1 VKRRAG
7 AAMSRTMSG
16 EDRLIARHFAPL
28 ATHRGALGLTDDAA
42 FAAVPAG
49 HELVV
54 TADAVIGGVHFFS
67 DDPPDLVARKALR
80 VNLSDLAAKGAKP
93 LGFLLTLALPK
104 GTGDAWLAR
113 FTKGLAA
120 DAKQFR
126 CPLLGGDSV
135 RSPDAIMISV
145 TALGTLP
152 RGGMVRR
159 RGAKPSDVVMV
170 TGTIGDGAL
179 GLAVRQARRLPWG
192 VSRAHAKHLA
202 QRYLLPQPRSAL
214 ADAVRRHASA
224 AMDVS
229 DGLAGDLAKLC
240 RVSGVSADI
249 AIADVPLSPAAK
261 AALRHEP
268 SLQSRILG
276 GGDDYEIVCTVPV
289 RRVKAFT
296 AQARKA
302 GVRISAIGRI
312 VKGTAPPRFLDA
324 RGEAVDLQ
332 SASFSH
338 F

>member
-1 VKRRAG
+1 VTRRAD
-7 AAMSRTMSG
+7 AAASG

-54 TADAVIGGVHFFS
+54 TVDAVVSGVHFFP
-67 DDPPDLVARKALR
+67 DDPPDRVARKALR

-104 GTGDAWLAR
+104 GIGDAWLAR

-120 DAKQFR
+120 DAKEFR
-126 CPLLGGDSV
+126 CPLFGGDSV
-135 RSPDAIMISV
+135 RSPGPIMISV
-145 TALGTLP
+145 TAFGTLP

-159 RGAKPSDVVMV
+159 RGAKPGDVVMV

-179 GLAVRQARRLPWG
+179 GLAVRQAKRLQWSL
-192 VSRAHAKHLA
+192 SRTQARYLT
-202 QRYLLPQPRSAL
+202 QRYLLPQPRNAI
-214 ADAVRRHASA
+214 ADIVRRHASA
-224 AMDVS
+224 AMDIS

-240 RVSGVSADI
+240 RVSKVSAEIAFDDI
-249 AIADVPLSPAAK
+249 PLSPAAK
-261 AALRHEP
+261 QALRAEP
-268 SLQSRILG
+268 QLRERILS
-276 GGDDYEIVCTVPV
+276 GGDDYEILCTMRPEKVG
-289 RRVKAFT
+289 KFT

-302 GVRISAIGRI
+302 GVRVKAIGRI
-312 VKGTAPPRFLDA
+312 VAGHKPPRFLAPDGA
-324 RGEAVDLQ
+324 AIILN
-332 SASFSH
+332 ATAFSH

>member
-1 VKRRAG
+1 
-7 AAMSRTMSG
+7 MSG

-54 TADAVIGGVHFFS
+54 TADAVIGGVHFFP

-120 DAKQFR
+120 DAKAFR

-145 TALGTLP
+145 TAFGTLP

-159 RGAKPSDVVMV
+159 RGAKPGDVVMV

-179 GLAVRQARRLPWG
+179 GLAVRQAQHLPWG
-192 VSRAHAKHLA
+192 LSRAQAKHLM
-202 QRYLLPQPRSAL
+202 QRYLLPQPRNAV
-214 ADAVRRHASA
+214 AGVVRRHASA

-249 AIADVPLSPAAK
+249 AIANVPLSPAAK
-261 AALRHEP
+261 AALRHEA

-276 GGDDYEIVCTVPV
+276 GGDDYEIVCTVPP
-289 RRVKAFT
+289 RRVNAFT

-302 GVRISAIGRI
+302 GVRVSAIGRI
-312 VKGTAPPRFLDA
+312 VKGTVPPRFLDA